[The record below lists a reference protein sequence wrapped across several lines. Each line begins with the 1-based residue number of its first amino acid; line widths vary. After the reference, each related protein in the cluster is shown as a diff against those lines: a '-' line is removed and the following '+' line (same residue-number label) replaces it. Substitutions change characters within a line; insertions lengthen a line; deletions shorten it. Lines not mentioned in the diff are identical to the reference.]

1 MTPSPILEAKGVCKS
16 FDGFAAV
23 KNARVRVE
31 KGRVT
36 AVIGP
41 NGAGKTTLF
50 DLITG
55 MSAPDSGEIRLK
67 GRNIAGLAPHRVC
80 RAGIGRSFQVPRLF
94 PRLTVFENVQIA
106 VLARLKKTWT
116 LFSPARRMARE
127 ETADIL
133 EKTGLS
139 DKAKKTGAELSH
151 GDHKV
156 LEMAMALGSAPELL
170 IFDEPTAGMSSEETA
185 RAMTLIRRMSEEMG
199 LAVLFCEHD
208 IDLVFSMAHE
218 IMAMAG
224 GETIAQGT
232 PGEIRKNSRVQS
244 AYLGGEAFAG
254 S

>member
-1 MTPSPILEAKGVCKS
+1 VTESPILNAKDVSKS

-23 KNARVRVE
+23 KNARLRVE

-55 MSAPDSGEIRLK
+55 MSAPDSGEIRFK
-67 GRNIAGLAPHRVC
+67 GRDIAGLAPHHIC

-106 VLARLKKTWT
+106 VLSRLKKTWT
-116 LFSPARRMARE
+116 LFSPARNMAKK
-127 ETADIL
+127 ETMDIL
-133 EKTGLS
+133 EKTGLA
-139 DKAKKTGAELSH
+139 DKAKKTGAALSH

-156 LEMAMALGSAPELL
+156 LEMAMALGSGPELL

-185 RAMTLIRRMSEEMG
+185 RAMTLIKRMSEEMG

-208 IDLVFSMAHE
+208 IDLVFSMAHQ
-218 IMAMAG
+218 IMAMAR

-232 PGEIRKNSRVQS
+232 PGEIRKNRRVQS
-244 AYLGGEAFAG
+244 AYLGGETFAG